1 VTPFILICA
10 AMLVAA
16 IAYLAV
22 PLVRRVPSTAKGA
35 PAVPRST
42 AALVATVV
50 VLPLAAVALYS
61 KISNFPWDS
70 PIAAAAVPA
79 GHGEGGAGDMKE
91 ITAQLEARLAENPSD
106 VEGWQMLGRTYLVTG
121 DAVKAAAAYQK
132 AIDLT
137 GGNDAALKLDLA
149 EALILTQ
156 DPAVQ
161 EQASQIVE
169 AAVTA
174 DSSNGKAL
182 WYSGVIANRTGD
194 KETAKARWKKMLEL
208 GPPDEIRQ
216 IVVEQFPEL
225 GGEAPAMAA
234 ASPPSMGAAAGGA
247 ATGAMGGAAA
257 PGATTSG
264 AAEGPAPTGRT
275 IRIAISVDPKI
286 AGKLQ
291 PGTPLFVAARQPG
304 IPGPPLAAV
313 RVSSDQLPTTVVL
326 SDANAMME
334 GRNLSSVDDVE
345 VVARVAFGGTA
356 VTATGDLIGKVSQK
370 KGGSTDVS
378 IVIDQVAP

>member
-1 VTPFILICA
+1 
-10 AMLVAA
+10 M
-16 IAYLAV
+16 
-22 PLVRRVPSTAKGA
+22 
-35 PAVPRST
+35 
-42 AALVATVV
+42 
-50 VLPLAAVALYS
+50 LPLAAVALYS
-61 KISNFPWDS
+61 SISNFPWDN
-70 PIAAAAVPA
+70 PIAAAPVPA
-79 GHGEGGAGDMKE
+79 GHGEAAAGDMNE
-91 ITAQLEARLAENPSD
+91 VTAQLEARLTANPGD

-121 DAVKAAAAYQK
+121 NAVKATAAYRK

-137 GGNDAALKLDLA
+137 GGNDPALKLDLA
-149 EALILTQ
+149 EALILTE

-161 EQASQIVE
+161 DQAKQIVD

-182 WYSGVIANRTGD
+182 WYSGVIANRAGD
-194 KETAKARWKKMLEL
+194 KQTAKARWSKMLEL
-208 GPPDEIRQ
+208 SPPEEIRQ
-216 IVVEQFPEL
+216 IVVAQFPEL

-234 ASPPSMGAAAGGA
+234 ASQPAMGAG
-247 ATGAMGGAAA
+247 
-257 PGATTSG
+257 
-264 AAEGPAPTGRT
+264 AEGPAPAGRT
-275 IRIAISVDPKI
+275 IRISISVDPKI

-313 RVSSDQLPTTVVL
+313 RVSSDQLPMTVVL

-370 KGGSTDVS
+370 KGGSTDVA

>member
-35 PAVPRST
+35 PAAPRST
-42 AALVATVV
+42 AALFATVV
-50 VLPLAAVALYS
+50 LLPLAAAALYS
-61 KISNFPWDS
+61 RISNFPWDS

-91 ITAQLEARLAENPSD
+91 ITAQLEARLAANPSD

-132 AIDLT
+132 AIDLA

-149 EALILTQ
+149 EALILTE

-161 EQASQIVE
+161 DQAKQIVD

-174 DSSNGKAL
+174 DSGNGKAL
-182 WYSGVIANRTGD
+182 WYSGVIANRAGD
-194 KETAKARWKKMLEL
+194 TETAKARWSKMLEL
-208 GPPDEIRQ
+208 SPPEEIRQ
-216 IVVEQFPEL
+216 IVVAQFPEL
-225 GGEAPAMAA
+225 GGEAPAMGAGA
-234 ASPPSMGAAAGGA
+234 GAAVA
-247 ATGAMGGAAA
+247 GAMGGATAA
-257 PGATTSG
+257 GATTSG
-264 AAEGPAPTGRT
+264 AAEGTAPTGRT

-370 KGGSTDVS
+370 KGGSTDVA

>member
-22 PLVRRVPSTAKGA
+22 PLVRSIPSAAKGA
-35 PAVPRST
+35 PATPRST
-42 AALVATVV
+42 AVLVALMIA
-50 VLPLAAVALYS
+50 LPVAAVALYNS
-61 KISNFPWDS
+61 ISNFPWDS
-70 PIAAAAVPA
+70 PIEAAAVPP
-79 GHGEGGAGDMKE
+79 GHGEGGAGDMSA
-91 ITAQLEARLAENPSD
+91 ITAQLEARLAANPGD

-121 DAVKAAAAYQK
+121 DSVKAVAAYQK

-137 GGNDAALKLDLA
+137 GGNDPALKLDLA
-149 EALILTQ
+149 EALILTE

-161 EQASQIVE
+161 DQAKQIVDAAIE
-169 AAVTA
+169 ADA
-174 DSSNGKAL
+174 SNGKAL
-182 WYSGVIANRTGD
+182 WYSGVMAIRAGD
-194 KETAKARWKKMLEL
+194 KETAKARWSKLLEL
-208 GPPDEIRQ
+208 NPPDDIRQ
-216 IVVEQFPEL
+216 IVVAQLAEL
-225 GGEAPAMAA
+225 GVEAPAMAA
-234 ASPPSMGAAAGGA
+234 QPAPAMGAGAGNAMAGG
-247 ATGAMGGAAA
+247 MGGGMAS
-257 PGATTSG
+257 SG

-313 RVSSDQLPTTVVL
+313 RMSSDQLPTTVVL
-326 SDANAMME
+326 SDANSMME

-345 VVARVAFGGTA
+345 VIARVAFGGTA
-356 VTATGDLIGKVSQK
+356 VTATGDLIGKVGQK
-370 KGGSTDVS
+370 KGGPEDVA

>member
-1 VTPFILICA
+1 MTPFILICA
-10 AMLVAA
+10 VMLVAA

-22 PLVRRVPSTAKGA
+22 PLLRSVPSAAKGA
-35 PAVPRST
+35 PAAPRST
-42 AALVATVV
+42 AVLVALMV

-61 KISNFPWDS
+61 RISNFPWDN
-70 PIAAAAVPA
+70 PIAAAAVPP
-79 GHGEGGAGDMKE
+79 GHGEGGGGDMNE
-91 ITAQLEARLAENPSD
+91 VTAQLEARLAANPGD
-106 VEGWQMLGRTYLVTG
+106 VEGWQMLGRTYLVSG
-121 DAVKAAAAYQK
+121 EAAKAVTAYQK

-137 GGNDAALKLDLA
+137 GGNDPALKLDLA
-149 EALILTQ
+149 EALVLTE

-161 EQASQIVE
+161 DQAKQIVD
-169 AAVTA
+169 AAIAA
-174 DSSNGKAL
+174 DASNGKAL
-182 WYSGVIANRTGD
+182 WYSGVMAIRAGD
-194 KETAKARWKKMLEL
+194 KETAKARWSKLLEL
-208 GPPDEIRQ
+208 SPPEEIRQ
-216 IVVEQFPEL
+216 IVVAQLAEL
-225 GGEAPAMAA
+225 GVEAPAMAA
-234 ASPPSMGAAAGGA
+234 ALAARNGRRA
-247 ATGAMGGAAA
+247 AQWRPAA
-257 PGATTSG
+257 G

-313 RVSSDQLPTTVVL
+313 RMSSDQLPTTVVL
-326 SDANAMME
+326 SDANSMME

-356 VTATGDLIGKVSQK
+356 VTATGDLIGKVGQK
-370 KGGSTDVS
+370 KGGPTDVA

>member
-10 AMLVAA
+10 VMLVAA

-22 PLVRRVPSTAKGA
+22 PLVRSVPSAAKGA
-35 PAVPRST
+35 PAAPRST
-42 AALVATVV
+42 AALVAMLVA
-50 VLPLAAVALYS
+50 LPLAAVVLYNS
-61 KISNFPWDS
+61 ISNFPWDS
-70 PIAAAAVPA
+70 PIAAAAVPP
-79 GHGEGGAGDMKE
+79 GHGDGGAGDMNA
-91 ITAQLEARLAENPSD
+91 ITAQLEARLAANPGD
-106 VEGWQMLGRTYLVTG
+106 VEGWQMLGRTYLVSG
-121 DAVKAAAAYQK
+121 EAVKAAAAYQK

-137 GGNDAALKLDLA
+137 GGSDPALKLDLA
-149 EALILTQ
+149 EALVLTEDPSVQ
-156 DPAVQ
+156 D
-161 EQASQIVE
+161 QAKQIVD
-169 AAVTA
+169 AAMAA
-174 DSSNGKAL
+174 DASNGKAL
-182 WYSGVIANRTGD
+182 WYSGVMATRAGD
-194 KETAKARWKKMLEL
+194 KETAKARWSKLLEL
-208 GPPDEIRQ
+208 SPPEDIRQ
-216 IVVEQFPEL
+216 IVVAQLAEL
-225 GGEAPAMAA
+225 GVEAPAVAA
-234 ASPPSMGAAAGGA
+234 ASPPAMGAGA
-247 ATGAMGGAAA
+247 ASA
-257 PGATTSG
+257 G

-275 IRIAISVDPKI
+275 IRISISVDPKI

-313 RVSSDQLPTTVVL
+313 RLSSDQLPMTVVL

-370 KGGSTDVS
+370 KGGSTDVA

>member
-1 VTPFILICA
+1 MTSFILICA

-22 PLVRRVPSTAKGA
+22 PLVRSVPSAAKGA
-35 PAVPRST
+35 PAAPRST
-42 AALVATVV
+42 AALVAMLVA
-50 VLPLAAVALYS
+50 LPLAAVALYKS
-61 KISNFPWDS
+61 ISTFPWDS
-70 PIAAAAVPA
+70 PIAAAAVPP
-79 GHGEGGAGDMKE
+79 GHVAGGAGDMNA
-91 ITAQLEARLAENPSD
+91 ITAQLEARLAANPGD
-106 VEGWQMLGRTYLVTG
+106 VEGWQMLGRTYLVSG
-121 DAVKAAAAYQK
+121 ESVKAAAAYQK

-137 GGNDAALKLDLA
+137 GGSDPALKLDLA
-149 EALILTQ
+149 EALILTEDPSVQ
-156 DPAVQ
+156 D
-161 EQASQIVE
+161 QAKQIVD
-169 AAVTA
+169 AALAA
-174 DSSNGKAL
+174 DASNGKAL
-182 WYSGVIANRTGD
+182 WYSGVMAIRAGD
-194 KETAKARWKKMLEL
+194 KETAKARWSKMLEL
-208 GPPDEIRQ
+208 SPPEEIRQ
-216 IVVEQFPEL
+216 IVVAQFPEL

-234 ASPPSMGAAAGGA
+234 ASPPAMAAASPPAMGAG
-247 ATGAMGGAAA
+247 
-257 PGATTSG
+257 
-264 AAEGPAPTGRT
+264 AEGSAPAGRT
-275 IRIAISVDPKI
+275 IRISISVDPKI

-291 PGTPLFVAARQPG
+291 PGTPLFVSARQPG

-370 KGGSTDVS
+370 KGGSTDVA